1 MSNRHHIRA
10 LVLLSATVA
19 VLAASL
25 PANAAI
31 PRGRIGIGDSVM
43 RGATSQL
50 QARGIRVD
58 TAVSR
63 QFSSLPELMRHL
75 KNRDKLRKTVIIHL
89 GNNGY
94 LERSDCDR
102 ATRIA
107 GSRRHVYLVTLKVP
121 RQWRAANNERLKSCA
136 RRHNNTSIIDWFG
149 HSVNHP
155 GWFAS
160 DLYHLTQ
167 SGARHYAGFI
177 GRKSA

>member
-1 MSNRHHIRA
+1 M
-10 LVLLSATVA
+10 LSATVA
-19 VLAASL
+19 VLAASV
-25 PANAAI
+25 PANAVI
-31 PRGRIGIGDSVM
+31 PRGRIGLGDWVM

-58 TAVSR
+58 TSVSR
-63 QFSSLPELMRHL
+63 QFSSLPELMRRL
-75 KNRDKLRKTVIIHL
+75 KNRDKLRKTVIVHL

-94 LERSDCDR
+94 LERRDCDR

-121 RQWRAANNERLKSCA
+121 RQWRAANNDRLKSCA
-136 RRHNNTSIIDWFG
+136 RRHNNASIIDWFG

-160 DLYHLTQ
+160 DLYHLTA

>member
-1 MSNRHHIRA
+1 MSNRHHIRPF
-10 LVLLSATVA
+10 VLISATVA
-19 VLAASL
+19 VLAASV

-31 PRGRIGIGDSVM
+31 PRGRIGLGDSVM

-63 QFSSLPELMRHL
+63 QFSSLPELMRRL
-75 KNRDKLRKTVIIHL
+75 KNRDKLRKTVIVHL

-94 LERSDCDR
+94 LERRDCDR

-121 RQWRAANNERLKSCA
+121 RQWRADNNDRLKSCA
-136 RRHNNTSIIDWFG
+136 RRHNNASIIDWFG

-160 DLYHLTQ
+160 DLYHLTA

>member
-1 MSNRHHIRA
+1 MSNRQHVRA
-10 LVLLSATVA
+10 LVLVSATVA

-31 PRGRIGIGDSVM
+31 PRGRIGLGDSVM

-50 QARGIRVD
+50 QDRGIRVD

-75 KNRDKLRKTVIIHL
+75 KDRDNLRKTVIVHL

-121 RQWRAANNERLKSCA
+121 RQWRAANNDRLKSCA
-136 RRHNNTSIIDWFG
+136 RRHNN
-149 HSVNHP
+149 
-155 GWFAS
+155 S
-160 DLYHLTQ
+160 D
-167 SGARHYAGFI
+167 ARG
-177 GRKSA
+177 